1 MNVGGGW
8 QESMQRIGL
17 WVRAAVDTAGA
28 QPTRECW
35 KSGFATKQHSILLHG
50 QEVLLEQALARKS
63 RKEVRG
69 GQARQ
74 TLM

>member
-1 MNVGGGW
+1 
-8 QESMQRIGL
+8 MQRIGL
-17 WVRAAVDTAGA
+17 WVRPAVNAAGA

-35 KSGFATKQHSILLHG
+35 KVGFATKQYSILLHG
-50 QEVLLEQALARKS
+50 QEVLLEQALARES

-74 TLM
+74 TLL